1 MFVVD
6 GPFVAIILASVLCIL
21 QSGFSWA
28 RADASARARVV
39 RD

>member
-6 GPFVAIILASVLCIL
+6 GPFVAIILVSVLSIL
-21 QSGFSWA
+21 QSGFSGA
-28 RADASARARVV
+28 GADASARARVV